1 MQQCFDNEN
10 LGPMK
15 AYAKCLHFSRLLDSR
30 WIYSRWIYSI
40 SKMHLYF
47 FFQSFFYSRK
57 NFMKPS
63 HQEYPHRNFQEEV
76 EFLNEI
82 FPSKFMKLQQSC
94 TACVKC

>member
-1 MQQCFDNEN
+1 MLYVFTFFFLFCFFAF
-10 LGPMK
+10 L
-15 AYAKCLHFSRLLDSR
+15 
-30 WIYSRWIYSI
+30 
-40 SKMHLYF
+40 

-82 FPSKFMKLQQSC
+82 FPSE
-94 TACVKC
+94 